1 MTEQKMKE
9 YFESKLTVDQ
19 LILDVK
25 DSQQRTGKD
34 TTTAYVDNVKEGEF
48 EIKEEHLIKLLDD
61 TIAYKIQPNDLKTIG
76 FKLMTSEYFYWD
88 NKTELGE
95 RIGSIIF
102 EFDNP
107 EIGYELTIENFKK
120 WKEYLITGKY
130 TFDRYELKN

>member
-1 MTEQKMKE
+1 MKE